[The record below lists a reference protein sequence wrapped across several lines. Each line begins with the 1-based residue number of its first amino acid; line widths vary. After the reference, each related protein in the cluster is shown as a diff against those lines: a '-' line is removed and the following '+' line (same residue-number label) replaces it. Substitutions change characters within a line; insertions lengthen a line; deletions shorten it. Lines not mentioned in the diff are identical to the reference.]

1 MKKIIILDDD
11 QDFLEICVEILGKY
25 EFETYATNDVNIITD
40 LIEKVKPD
48 LILLDWQ
55 MPGKDGIVLSME
67 LKQQPGYK
75 DIPVIIMSGVR
86 TISEDLAIAFESGAI
101 DYITKPFNEIEL
113 VSRIKSVIKNYKT
126 NIDEYKFDLEKY
138 KYLYSEVLSENDQKD
153 KKLLISNNIYFRNN
167 YILSLIKKEL
177 TVLLSSSTTLSKIEK
192 LIDKLKLQ
200 NKIIENSYSEE
211 VFYQTE
217 SDFIKK
223 LRTVH
228 PDLSDYEIKICSFFK
243 MGYSTKEIATVTY
256 TNYEA
261 VRKAVYRIR
270 KKLLLINNRK
280 SITAYLNSL

>member
-11 QDFLEICVEILGKY
+11 QDFLEICVEILSKY

-40 LIEKVKPD
+40 LIERVKPD

-67 LKQQPGYK
+67 LKQQPAYK

-138 KYLYSEVLSENDQKD
+138 KYLYSEVLNENDQKD

-223 LRTVH
+223 LRTIH

>member
-40 LIEKVKPD
+40 LIERVKPD

-138 KYLYSEVLSENDQKD
+138 KYLYSEVLNENDQKD

-223 LRTVH
+223 LRTAH
-228 PDLSDYEIKICSFFK
+228 PDLSDYEIKICFFFK